1 MKMKQLGTWVWL
13 HNFGLLF
20 CCLSQKKKKKKK
32 KKKQKVKRGS
42 RLVSRLGLGA
52 AVNRKL
58 KLD

>member
-1 MKMKQLGTWVWL
+1 MKMKQLGTW
-13 HNFGLLF
+13 
-20 CCLSQKKKKKKK
+20 KKKK